1 MGTNMTFYIHQEGVV
16 VRTPVTFGPGMIHIR
31 FVRRRRRLTLA
42 VPERISSGVYRVD
55 AVGFPNSI
63 SVLLIEG
70 DDGWTLVDT
79 GVGSSPGRIREAM
92 TSLGGVPEDLKR
104 IYLTHQ
110 HPDHVGGLPGVREWA
125 PAAEL
130 LASER
135 EAEVISGRRPK
146 DPGSNRVFNFL
157 TRNQK
162 LPTAPIDRTVD
173 EGDVVAGFR
182 VVFTP
187 GHTPGHTSLLRD
199 EDGLLFTA
207 DAFGALGRRIRVG
220 GVKAFCTDPKE
231 ARRSAEKLLG
241 ENFDTVVMTH
251 GRPLIAGARRQI
263 REAVERCDY

>member
-1 MGTNMTFYIHQEGVV
+1 MA
-16 VRTPVTFGPGMIHIR
+16 GPQ
-31 FVRRRRRLTLA
+31 
-42 VPERISSGVYRVD
+42 RIASGAYRVD
-55 AVGFPNSI
+55 AIGISNTI

-79 GVGSSPGRIREAM
+79 GVGSSAGRIREALA
-92 TSLGGVPEDLKR
+92 SLGGSPEDLKR

-110 HPDHVGGLPGVREWA
+110 HPDHIGGLPGVREWA
-125 PAAEL
+125 PGAEI

-135 EAEVISGRRPK
+135 EAGVISGRRPK
-146 DPGSNRVFNFL
+146 DPGSNRVFNYL

-162 LPTAPIDRTVD
+162 LPVVPVDRAVS

-199 EDGLLFTA
+199 EDGLLFTG
-207 DAFGALGRRIRVG
+207 DAFGALTSSKPTVG
-220 GVKAFCTDPKE
+220 GIKAFCTDPKE

-241 ENFDTVVMTH
+241 QDFDTVVMTH
-251 GRPLIAGARRQI
+251 GKPLIAGARRRIQ
-263 REAVERCDY
+263 EAVIRCNY